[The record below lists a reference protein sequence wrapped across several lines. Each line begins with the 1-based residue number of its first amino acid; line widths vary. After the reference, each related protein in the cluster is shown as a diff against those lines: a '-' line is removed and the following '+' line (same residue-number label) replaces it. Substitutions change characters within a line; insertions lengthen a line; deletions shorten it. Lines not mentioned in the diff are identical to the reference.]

1 MRGTMLQ
8 IEHVSCGYG
17 GKPVVQDVSFE
28 VNEGGRLCILGPNG
42 CGKTTLLRGLAGIL
56 PIDGNV
62 KVCGENL
69 AGMSARKRARRVAL
83 MSQLSATPFAYTVYE
98 TVLLGRYAHQKRGAF
113 QSDSDED
120 KHIVQESLERVGM
133 LSLKDRLITE
143 LSGGQLQRVY
153 LARIFAQDPL
163 VILLDEPTNHL
174 DLKYQIELVEVLKD
188 WVQREKRCVVGVL
201 HDINLALSFA
211 DKVLLM
217 DQGVVQACESV
228 EEFDLSL
235 LSQTYHMDVSSYMRE
250 ALQKWQCE

>member
-62 KVCGENL
+62 KVCGEDL
-69 AGMSARKRARRVAL
+69 AGMSARQRARRVAL

-98 TVLLGRYAHQKRGAF
+98 TVLLGRYAHQKRGVF

-133 LSLKDRLITE
+133 FSLKDRLITE

-228 EEFDLSL
+228 GEFDLSL

-250 ALQKWQCE
+250 ALQKWQ

>member
-1 MRGTMLQ
+1 M
-8 IEHVSCGYG
+8 
-17 GKPVVQDVSFE
+17 VQDVSFE

-56 PIDGNV
+56 PIDGKV
-62 KVCGENL
+62 TVCGENL

>member
-1 MRGTMLQ
+1 MLQ

-17 GKPVVQDVSFE
+17 GKPVVQDISFE

-56 PIDGNV
+56 PIDGHV
-62 KVCGENL
+62 KVCGEDL
-69 AGMSARKRARRVAL
+69 AGMSARQRARRVAL

-98 TVLLGRYAHQKRGAF
+98 TVLLGRYAHQKRVAF
-113 QSDSDED
+113 QSESDED

-133 LSLKDRLITE
+133 LSLRDRLITE

-174 DLKYQIELVEVLKD
+174 DLKYQIELVESLKD

-217 DQGVVQACESV
+217 DQGVVQACERV
-228 EEFDLSL
+228 QEFDLSL
-235 LSQTYHMDVSSYMRE
+235 LSRTYRMDVGSYMRE